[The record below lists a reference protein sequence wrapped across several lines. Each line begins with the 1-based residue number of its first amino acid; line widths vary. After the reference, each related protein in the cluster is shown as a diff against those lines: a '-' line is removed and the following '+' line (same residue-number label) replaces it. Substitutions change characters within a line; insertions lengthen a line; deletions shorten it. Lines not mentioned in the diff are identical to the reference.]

1 MKKSDLKLI
10 SARIDEES
18 YKKISD
24 LADRHP
30 YWTKNYIIRQILLAV
45 LRDFNDGDIY
55 DMIRKPYYTNMPT
68 KCEYRYP
75 YVGDNSKG

>member
-1 MKKSDLKLI
+1 MAKDNLKLI
-10 SARIDEES
+10 SIRIDEDS

-30 YWTKNYIIRQILLAV
+30 FWTKSHILRKILYQV
-45 LRDFNDGDIY
+45 LNDFNDGDIY
-55 DMIRKPYYTNMPT
+55 DMLRRPYNSVLPS

-75 YVGDNSKG
+75 YVEGKSKE